1 MYPIGSNGS
10 AQAIMD
16 TRALTGALR
25 YEQLARFAPGRVG
38 MPS

>member
-25 YEQLARFAPGRVG
+25 CKQLAGFAPGRVG
-38 MPS
+38 VSS